1 MDMPKVADAL
11 SFLES
16 VAPQRWAF
24 NFDNVGLLVGARHEE
39 IKGVAFALDASEALV
54 DFAQSF
60 GANLLITHHPIFFNG
75 TKNVNCSS
83 ADGRLVLS
91 LAKAGMSLI
100 AAHTNW
106 DCAPG
111 GISDTM
117 AKLLELTP
125 LSSFGNGAE
134 VPYSKIVTFVPVEY
148 ADSLLDV
155 MANAGAGFVGNYR
168 RCGFKAS
175 GIGTFEPLEGADP
188 YVGRVGKTEEVEED
202 RLEMICPSRLVD
214 DVVAAIIEKHPYE
227 QPAFD
232 VIKLRPLVE
241 QPLGRIGTL
250 DSAISLAHF
259 KVYSALFEAHRMGK
273 S

>member
-111 GISDTM
+111 GQTFGIDSVVLVW
-117 AKLLELTP
+117 KRSR
-125 LSSFGNGAE
+125 SS
-134 VPYSKIVTFVPVEY
+134 
-148 ADSLLDV
+148 L
-155 MANAGAGFVGNYR
+155 
-168 RCGFKAS
+168 
-175 GIGTFEPLEGADP
+175 FENCYL
-188 YVGRVGKTEEVEED
+188 
-202 RLEMICPSRLVD
+202 CS
-214 DVVAAIIEKHPYE
+214 
-227 QPAFD
+227 
-232 VIKLRPLVE
+232 
-241 QPLGRIGTL
+241 GRICRFFIGCDGECWCRICRKL
-250 DSAISLAHF
+250 SAMW
-259 KVYSALFEAHRMGK
+259 V
-273 S
+273 